1 MVLLFANTLIEEPS
15 LYFFLE
21 ESAAQLG
28 VPLIYVSD
36 GRTPFEVY
44 WDVHFLGN
52 SRLAP
57 CSKILK
63 QVPARRWLSAH
74 ADPATTTVYVGIDAG
89 EARRIP
95 GIRHGWSPWQVE
107 FPLTA
112 EPALSKEAMLAEA
125 RALGLAPPHA
135 YAEGFAHA
143 NCSGMCVR
151 AGQRHWLRLLEIH
164 PDRFHEAEQQEQ
176 RFRARFGDVAILKQ
190 IRNGRS
196 VPLPLAQLRRRHEE
210 SRLPAA

>member
-1 MVLLFANTLIEEPS
+1 MFRWFLLL
-15 LYFFLE
+15 
-21 ESAAQLG
+21 
-28 VPLIYVSD
+28 D
-36 GRTPFEVY
+36 GRTPFEVH

-63 QVPARRWLSAH
+63 QVPARRWLAAQ

-95 GIRHGWSPWQVE
+95 GIRHGWAPWRVE

-143 NCSGMCVR
+143 NFFWTTGRPRCCDSLSTCYVNATSDHAAGGGFESMVWRCMRLCRQCSVASADGHR
-151 AGQRHWLRLLEIH
+151 TPTHPDQRHAPRGELTSSWQTSNRKESCAGLYCPKSNLKMLL
-164 PDRFHEAEQQEQ
+164 
-176 RFRARFGDVAILKQ
+176 
-190 IRNGRS
+190 
-196 VPLPLAQLRRRHEE
+196 
-210 SRLPAA
+210 